1 MGESGPGEGA
11 HLHPGFRGGGEAAA
25 ERDAIRKV
33 QDIVTPKRKLPAACP
48 ESRERDTCQESN
60 LIRCDVC
67 HALRCSSTSPR
78 YKSRAYTEATNYVH
92 DGGKSPQSAT
102 DPRVSGGQQNEISN
116 PLCSSLS
123 SSGAELGR
131 PGENKK
137 RIGIPAGR
145 RPAIRSRKYEKMRK
159 QKNMNMPEAKKLTL
173 PTAHYHR
180 RTAGLPAIAPVR
192 KGCAFQENR
201 TVWKITTA
209 ETPQQARGP
218 IAVNTA
224 SQLIPCQPAS
234 QDASARNR
242 VAAIVPQRP

>member
-1 MGESGPGEGA
+1 MRADRGRGPTCTRASGE
-11 HLHPGFRGGGEAAA
+11 EAKPPQNETRY
-25 ERDAIRKV
+25 ERFKILSRQMKV
-33 QDIVTPKRKLPAACP
+33 PAACP

-131 PGENKK
+131 PGKNKK

-180 RTAGLPAIAPVR
+180 HAAGWLPVIAPGR
-192 KGCAFQENR
+192 KGCAFQEDR

-242 VAAIVPQRP
+242 VAALVPQRP